1 MKGGRKMAEK
11 TEKPAEQAEEL
22 SFDDFYRRSFQNL
35 LRYCR
40 ASARLS
46 AADAEEIVEDAFVA
60 LWKHW
65 GELETHTEIGLH
77 VWTTRSIRLLT
88 AAFFRKKAREPEP
101 MDFEQLIEEAERDP
115 ERRAS
120 AEDHVIERET
130 YATYLQQIRE
140 RLNANERNLFD
151 CVIVGELTVR
161 QTADRLHMKENTVK
175 VSLCRLRKKLRER
188 ILPELLPA
196 SALPTFG
203 KRPPDAQGR

>member
-1 MKGGRKMAEK
+1 
-11 TEKPAEQAEEL
+11 
-22 SFDDFYRRSFQNL
+22 
-35 LRYCR
+35 
-40 ASARLS
+40 
-46 AADAEEIVEDAFVA
+46 
-60 LWKHW
+60 
-65 GELETHTEIGLH
+65 
-77 VWTTRSIRLLT
+77 
-88 AAFFRKKAREPEP
+88 

-175 VSLCRLRKKLRER
+175 VSLCRL
-188 ILPELLPA
+188 PELLPA